1 MSVTSTCAIE
11 EAFFL
16 VKSKTPGLGIAL
28 HKCWIIRISELSDVG
43 LKKFCCTKHI
53 ISKSRT
59 YVCK

>member
-1 MSVTSTCAIE
+1 MSVTSACVTE

-28 HKCWIIRISELSDVG
+28 QKCQIIRISELSDVG
-43 LKKFCCTKHI
+43 LKKFSCTKHL

-59 YVCK
+59 YV